1 MSELL
6 SQIDAAQRQV
16 YALAAPE
23 APTLRGADEVAA
35 LQGAGELLREA
46 RDLHQRAQ
54 READALREAA
64 RAAGYEAGLAALN
77 GALLTAQAHHRA
89 LLAQAEPE
97 LLEVALA
104 LARRIA
110 GEWLE
115 ADPARVAALAA
126 HALTLAR
133 GRRRVLLR
141 AHPDDLPHLER
152 ALPALETAAA
162 GRVHLQP
169 DPGVSPRSC
178 HIDTEAGFIEVE
190 LDAQARALAAAL
202 GVRPPQE
209 LP

>member
-1 MSELL
+1 VSELIAL
-6 SQIDAAQRQV
+6 IDAAQRQV
-16 YALAAPE
+16 RALAAPE
-23 APTLRGADEVAA
+23 TPTLRDPAEVAA
-35 LQGAGELLREA
+35 LQGAGALLREA
-46 RDLHQRAQ
+46 RELHQRAL
-54 READALREAA
+54 REANALREAA
-64 RAAGYEAGLAALN
+64 RAEGYEAGLAALN
-77 GALLTAQAHHRA
+77 GALLTAQAHHGA
-89 LLAQAEPE
+89 LVAQAEPE

-152 ALPALETAAA
+152 ALPALELAAE
-162 GRVHLQP
+162 GRVQLQP

-202 GVRPPQE
+202 GVRPPEQ
-209 LP
+209 P